1 MSTDLRFA
9 ERHVVI
15 TGASGGLGGAVVE
28 RLIAEGATVHAP
40 LVEAAPPAHAT
51 WLDHARV
58 VVTPRVD
65 VGVEAAVVAYYAAL
79 PPLWASIHLVG
90 GFTMAAV
97 VDTSVADFDRML
109 AMNAR
114 SCFLACREAVRAIR
128 ATGAG
133 GRLVNVAA
141 RPAVTPVGGMVA
153 YSAAKAAVAAITQSL
168 AVELAADR
176 IWVNAVVPSIIDT
189 PANRAAMPT
198 ADHAAWPKPAQLAT
212 AVAFL
217 ASPDNQLTSGALVP
231 LYGVGTGG

>member
-28 RLIAEGATVHAP
+28 RLIAEGAIVHAP
-40 LVEAAPPAHAT
+40 LIEAAPPAHAT
-51 WLDHARV
+51 WLGHARV
-58 VVTPRVD
+58 VVTPSVD
-65 VGVEAAVVAYYAAL
+65 VGAEAAVVAYYAAL

-97 VDTSVADFDRML
+97 VDTSAADFDRML

-153 YSAAKAAVAAITQSL
+153 YSAAKAAVAAITGSL

-176 IWVNAVVPSIIDT
+176 IWVNAIVPSIIDT

-198 ADHAAWPKPAQLAT
+198 ADHAAWPKPGQLAT
-212 AVAFL
+212 ALAFL